1 MVERASQVGLILR
14 NFSFLASNITVLGKE
29 PSIAPFLVRCLA
41 FDQMPPHKIYKELRA
56 AALDVIDEIGS
67 KLHIKVWIR
76 FLFFLF

>member
-1 MVERASQVGLILR
+1 M
-14 NFSFLASNITVLGKE
+14 
-29 PSIAPFLVRCLA
+29 APFLVRCLA
-41 FDQMPPHKIYKELRA
+41 FEQMPPHKIYKELRA